1 MITSSGENHLMNRT
15 AAMVTTLL
23 LLLVVFVPVTNSQP
37 NGNTGTSCGCH
48 GGQDSSTTVSVI
60 GQPTSYIPG
69 STYSLSITVSSTT
82 VSGDMGG
89 FSMRS
94 TAGTFSNPGLNAKLD
109 SGKVTH
115 STISVRNWSVDW
127 TAPVAGTGTVTIS
140 GTGNAANGNSANS
153 GDAWNSYS
161 IQIPEATSQNLAPT
175 ASNLQVTPAIPTV
188 LTGLTLIYTYDD
200 TEGDS
205 ESGTSIEWFRDGVSA
220 PEVADSLTVSGSF
233 LSRGETW
240 SVTVTPSDGTNQ
252 GTPQNLGSIIISNA
266 APTADP
272 AVIIPSSPSQSDNLS
287 VQYTFDDADLDSESG
302 TIISWHLDGVHIPE
316 LDNSSTVSRLYT
328 RTGDLWTASVVPSDG
343 LTLGPSSNVTVEIGS
358 LNSAPS
364 IDSLTLDPVSPIS
377 TVDLHLTYIYNDVD
391 GDAISSVEIEWSI
404 DGVHTPEHD
413 DSMTINASHTS
424 KGEIWTVRVRATDG
438 IDESPWTDSS
448 PRTIMNSPPE
458 LLSFS
463 LGPEDATTSSQL
475 EVEYTWSDP
484 DQDPLGA
491 VHVHWF
497 LDGERIIDHEDLP
510 TIASAH
516 TSRGQDW
523 QAEIVLEDSDGAT
536 STNHAA
542 PAPNHRSNILTI
554 GNALPSIDLN
564 ISSSAIGQ
572 PDALNPLELNLEM
585 EDSDGDLVVASISW
599 IRDGFRVSSLD
610 NESLVPIQWL
620 TVGQSWVVIVIAD
633 DGQGEVVE
641 MVTPELVIGN
651 LPPIA
656 SFSGDEN
663 ALVDS
668 ITILDASDSIDS
680 DGDIVAWFWTIGEN
694 TYAGKEMVYVFD
706 SEPTLVNLT
715 VLDSDGGQSS
725 IERVVQA
732 TLGAT
737 IIDLSVTKGAESIQ
751 LEWEWSGEPTEFHV
765 WRSSKMIQDRQD
777 FASAVLIVTTNE
789 TTYLDSFQLAG
800 DYYYTVTVDIA
811 GVENQRIVSSNSDSL
826 QLTTQDVILN
836 QDETSN
842 LASALVVSWVIISL
856 LITGFSFIFP
866 RRL

>member
-1 MITSSGENHLMNRT
+1 MNRT
-15 AAMVTTLL
+15 AAMTSVLL
-23 LLLVVFVPVTNSQP
+23 LLLVVFVPATNSQP
-37 NGNTGTSCGCH
+37 NGNTGNSCGCH
-48 GGQDSSTTVSVI
+48 GGQDSSTAISII
-60 GQPTSYIPG
+60 GQPSSYTPG
-69 STYSLSITVSSTT
+69 STYSLSITVSSSV

-89 FSMRS
+89 FSMS
-94 TAGTFSNPGLNAKLD
+94 TTAGTFSNPGVNAKLA

-115 STISVRNWSVDW
+115 STISARNWSVDW

-140 GTGNAANGNSANS
+140 GAGNAVDGNSQPGQSGSGAAN
-153 GDAWNSYS
+153 DAWNTYS
-161 IQIPEATSQNLAPT
+161 IQIPEATSQNSAPT

-200 TEGDS
+200 AEGDS
-205 ESGTSIEWFRDGVSA
+205 ESGTTIEWFRDGVSV
-220 PEVADSLTVSGSF
+220 PEVTDSHTVPGSI

-240 SVTVTPSDGTNQ
+240 SVTVIPSDGTNQ
-252 GTPQNLGSIIISNA
+252 GTPQTLGSIIISNA

-272 AVIIPSSPSQSDNLS
+272 AVIIPISPSQSDNLS
-287 VQYTFDDADLDSESG
+287 VQYTFNDADLDSDSG
-302 TIISWHLDGVHIPE
+302 TIISWYLDGVHIPE

-328 RTGDLWTASVVPSDG
+328 RTGDQWTASVNPSDG
-343 LTLGPSSNVTVEIGS
+343 FTIGSPSNVTVLIGS
-358 LNSAPS
+358 SNSAPS
-364 IDSLTLDPVSPIS
+364 LVSLTLDPVSPIS
-377 TVDLHLTYIYNDVD
+377 TADLHLTYIYNDVD
-391 GDAISSVEIEWSI
+391 GDDISFTEIEWSVN
-404 DGVHTPEHD
+404 GVHAPEHD
-413 DSMTINASHTS
+413 DSMTIDAFHTS

-438 IDESPWTDSS
+438 IDISPWTDSS
-448 PRTIMNSPPE
+448 PRTIMNAPPE

-463 LGPEDATTSSQL
+463 LGPEDATTISQL
-475 EVEYTWSDP
+475 GVEYTWSDP
-484 DQDPLGA
+484 DGDPLGG

-516 TSRGQDW
+516 TMRGQDW

-536 STNHAA
+536 STDHAA

-554 GNALPSIDLN
+554 GNALPSIDFN

-585 EDSDGDLVVASISW
+585 EDFDGDLVVASISW

-620 TVGQSWVVIVIAD
+620 TVGQTWVVIVIAD

-668 ITILDASDSIDS
+668 NTILDASDSIDS

-694 TYAGKEMVYVFD
+694 TYSGKEIVYVFD
-706 SEPTLVNLT
+706 SEPTSVNLT

-737 IIDLSVTKGAESIQ
+737 IIDLSVTKGAELIQ

-842 LASALVVSWVIISL
+842 LASALVASWIIISL

-866 RRL
+866 RRP

>member
-1 MITSSGENHLMNRT
+1 MNRT
-15 AAMVTTLL
+15 AAMTSVLL
-23 LLLVVFVPVTNSQP
+23 LLLVVFVPVTNSQA
-37 NGNTGTSCGCH
+37 NGNTGNSCGCH
-48 GGQDSSTTVSVI
+48 GGQDSSTTVSII
-60 GQPTSYIPG
+60 GQPSSYTPG
-69 STYSLSITVSSTT
+69 STYSLSITVSSS
-82 VSGDMGG
+82 VISSDMGG
-89 FSMRS
+89 FSMSS
-94 TAGTFSNPGLNAKLD
+94 TAGTFSNPGLNAKLA

-115 STISVRNWSVDW
+115 STISARNWSVDW

-140 GTGNAANGNSANS
+140 GAGNAVDGNNQQSN
-153 GDAWNSYS
+153 DAWNTYS
-161 IQIPEATSQNLAPT
+161 IQILEATSQNSAPT

-188 LTGLTLIYTYDD
+188 LTGLTLIYIYDD
-200 TEGDS
+200 AEGDS
-205 ESGTSIEWFRDGVSA
+205 ESGTTIEWFRDGVSV
-220 PEVADSLTVSGSF
+220 PEVANSHTVSGSI
-233 LSRGETW
+233 LSRGEIW
-240 SVTVTPSDGTNQ
+240 SVVVTPSDGINQ
-252 GTPQNLGSIIISNA
+252 GTSQNLDSVVISNA
-266 APTADP
+266 APTADSG
-272 AVIIPSSPSQSDNLS
+272 VIIPSSPSQSDNLS

-302 TIISWHLDGVHIPE
+302 TIIRWYLDGVHIPE

-328 RTGDLWTASVVPSDG
+328 RTGDQWTASVNPSDG
-343 LTLGPSSNVTVEIGS
+343 LTYGSSSNVTVLIGS
-358 LNSAPS
+358 SNSAPS
-364 IDSLTLDPVSPIS
+364 LVSLTLDPVSPIS
-377 TVDLHLTYIYNDVD
+377 TADLHLTYIYNDVD
-391 GDAISSVEIEWSI
+391 GDDISFTEIEWSVN
-404 DGVHTPEHD
+404 GVHAPEHD
-413 DSMTINASHTS
+413 DSMTIDAFHTS

-438 IDESPWTDSS
+438 VDISPWTDSS
-448 PRTIMNSPPE
+448 PRTIMNAPPK

-463 LGPEDATTSSQL
+463 LGPEDATTISQL
-475 EVEYTWSDP
+475 GVEYTWSDP
-484 DQDPLGA
+484 DGDPLGG

-516 TSRGQDW
+516 TMRGQDW

-536 STNHAA
+536 STDHVA

-554 GNALPSIDLN
+554 GNALPSIVFN
-564 ISSSAIGQ
+564 ASSSAIGQ
-572 PDALNPLELNLEM
+572 LDALNPLELNLEM

-610 NESLVPIQWL
+610 NETLVPIQWL
-620 TVGQSWVVIVIAD
+620 TVGQTWVVIVIAD

-641 MVTPELVIGN
+641 IVAPELVIGN

-668 ITILDASDSIDS
+668 ITILDGSDSIDS

-694 TYAGKEMVYVFD
+694 TYSGKEMAYVFD
-706 SEPTLVNLT
+706 SEPTSVNLT

-789 TTYLDSFQLAG
+789 TTYFDPFQLAG

-811 GVENQRIVSSNSDSL
+811 GVENQRIVSSNSESL

-842 LASALVVSWVIISL
+842 LASALVVSWIIISL
-856 LITGFSFIFP
+856 LITGFSFIFL
-866 RRL
+866 RRP

>member
-1 MITSSGENHLMNRT
+1 MNRT
-15 AAMVTTLL
+15 AAMTSVLL
-23 LLLVVFVPVTNSQP
+23 LLLVVFVPATNNQP
-37 NGNTGTSCGCH
+37 NGNTGNSCGCH
-48 GGQDSSTTVSVI
+48 GGQDSSTAVSII
-60 GQPTSYIPG
+60 GQPSSYTPG
-69 STYSLSITVSSTT
+69 STYSLSITVSSSV

-89 FSMRS
+89 FSMS
-94 TAGTFSNPGLNAKLD
+94 TTAGTFSNPGLNAKLA

-115 STISVRNWSVDW
+115 STISARNWSVDW

-140 GTGNAANGNSANS
+140 GAGNAVDGNSQPGQSGSGAAN
-153 GDAWNSYS
+153 DAWNTYS
-161 IQIPEATSQNLAPT
+161 IQIPEATSQNSAPT
-175 ASNLQVTPAIPTV
+175 ASNLQVTPAIPSV

-200 TEGDS
+200 AEGDS
-205 ESGTSIEWFRDGVSA
+205 ESGTTIEWFRDGVSV
-220 PEVADSLTVSGSF
+220 PEVTDSHTVPGSI

-240 SVTVTPSDGTNQ
+240 SVTVIPSDGTNQ
-252 GTPQNLGSIIISNA
+252 GTPQTLGSIIISNA

-272 AVIIPSSPSQSDNLS
+272 TVIIPISPSQSDNLS
-287 VQYTFDDADLDSESG
+287 VQYTFNDADLDSDSG
-302 TIISWHLDGVHIPE
+302 TIIRWYLDGVHIPE

-328 RTGDLWTASVVPSDG
+328 RTGDQWTASVHPSDG
-343 LTLGPSSNVTVEIGS
+343 FTIGSPSNVTVLIGS
-358 LNSAPS
+358 SNSAPS
-364 IDSLTLDPVSPIS
+364 LVSLTLDPVSPIS
-377 TVDLHLTYIYNDVD
+377 TADLHLTYTYNDVD
-391 GDAISSVEIEWSI
+391 GDDISFTEIEWSI
-404 DGVHTPEHD
+404 NGVHAPEHD
-413 DSMTINASHTS
+413 DSMTIDAFHTS

-438 IDESPWTDSS
+438 IDISPWTDSS
-448 PRTIMNSPPE
+448 PRTIMNAPPE

-463 LGPEDATTSSQL
+463 LGPEDATTISQL
-475 EVEYTWSDP
+475 GVEYTWSDP
-484 DQDPLGA
+484 DGDPLGG

-516 TSRGQDW
+516 TMRGQDW

-536 STNHAA
+536 STDHAA

-554 GNALPSIDLN
+554 GNALPNIDFN
-564 ISSSAIGQ
+564 VSSSAIGQ
-572 PDALNPLELNLEM
+572 LDALNPLELNLEM

-620 TVGQSWVVIVIAD
+620 TVGQTWVVIVIAD

-651 LPPIA
+651 IPPIA
-656 SFSGDEN
+656 SFSGDDN

-668 ITILDASDSIDS
+668 ITILDGSDSIDS

-694 TYAGKEMVYVFD
+694 TYAGKEMAYVFD
-706 SEPTLVNLT
+706 SESTSVNLT

-751 LEWEWSGEPTEFHV
+751 LEWKWSGEPTEFHV

-789 TTYLDSFQLAG
+789 TTYLDPFQLAG

-826 QLTTQDVILN
+826 QLTTQDVIMN

-842 LASALVVSWVIISL
+842 LASALVVSWIIISL
-856 LITGFSFIFP
+856 LITGFLFIFP
-866 RRL
+866 RRP

>member
-1 MITSSGENHLMNRT
+1 M
-15 AAMVTTLL
+15 
-23 LLLVVFVPVTNSQP
+23 
-37 NGNTGTSCGCH
+37 
-48 GGQDSSTTVSVI
+48 ST
-60 GQPTSYIPG
+60 
-69 STYSLSITVSSTT
+69 
-82 VSGDMGG
+82 
-89 FSMRS
+89 
-94 TAGTFSNPGLNAKLD
+94 TAGTFSNPGLNAKLA

-115 STISVRNWSVDW
+115 STISARNWSVDW

-140 GTGNAANGNSANS
+140 GAGNAVDGNSQPGQSGSGAAN
-153 GDAWNSYS
+153 DAWNTYS
-161 IQIPEATSQNLAPT
+161 IQIPEATSQNSAPT
-175 ASNLQVTPAIPTV
+175 ASNLQVTPAIPSV

-200 TEGDS
+200 AEGDS
-205 ESGTSIEWFRDGVSA
+205 ESGTTIEWFRDGVSV
-220 PEVADSLTVSGSF
+220 PEVTDSHTVPGSI

-240 SVTVTPSDGTNQ
+240 SVTVIPSDGTNQ
-252 GTPQNLGSIIISNA
+252 GTPQTLGSIIISNA

-272 AVIIPSSPSQSDNLS
+272 TVIIPISPSQSDNLS
-287 VQYTFDDADLDSESG
+287 VQYTFNDADLDSDSG
-302 TIISWHLDGVHIPE
+302 TIIRWYLDGVHIPE

-328 RTGDLWTASVVPSDG
+328 RTGDQWTASVHPSDG
-343 LTLGPSSNVTVEIGS
+343 FTIGSPSNVTVLIGS
-358 LNSAPS
+358 SNSAPS
-364 IDSLTLDPVSPIS
+364 LVSLTLDPVSPIS
-377 TVDLHLTYIYNDVD
+377 TADLHLTYTYNDVD
-391 GDAISSVEIEWSI
+391 GDDISFTEIEWSI
-404 DGVHTPEHD
+404 NGVHAPEHD
-413 DSMTINASHTS
+413 DSMTIDAFHTS

-438 IDESPWTDSS
+438 IDISPWTDSS
-448 PRTIMNSPPE
+448 PRTIMNAPPE

-463 LGPEDATTSSQL
+463 LGPEDATTISQL
-475 EVEYTWSDP
+475 GVEYTWSDP
-484 DQDPLGA
+484 DGDPLGG

-516 TSRGQDW
+516 TMRGQDW

-536 STNHAA
+536 STDHAA

-554 GNALPSIDLN
+554 GNALPNIDFN
-564 ISSSAIGQ
+564 VSSSAIGQ
-572 PDALNPLELNLEM
+572 LDALNPLELNLEM

-620 TVGQSWVVIVIAD
+620 TVGQTWVVIVIAD

-651 LPPIA
+651 IPPIA
-656 SFSGDEN
+656 SFSGDDN

-668 ITILDASDSIDS
+668 ITILDGSDSIDS

-694 TYAGKEMVYVFD
+694 TYAGKEMAYVFD
-706 SEPTLVNLT
+706 SEPTSVNLT

-751 LEWEWSGEPTEFHV
+751 LEWKWSGEPTEFHV

-789 TTYLDSFQLAG
+789 TTYLDPFQLAG

-826 QLTTQDVILN
+826 QLTTQDVIMN

-842 LASALVVSWVIISL
+842 LASALVVSWIIISL
-856 LITGFSFIFP
+856 LITGFLFIFP
-866 RRL
+866 RRP

>member
-1 MITSSGENHLMNRT
+1 
-15 AAMVTTLL
+15 
-23 LLLVVFVPVTNSQP
+23 VVFVPVTNSQP
-37 NGNTGTSCGCH
+37 NGNTGNSCGCH
-48 GGQDSSTTVSVI
+48 GGQDSSTAVSII
-60 GQPTSYIPG
+60 GQPSSYTPG
-69 STYSLSITVSSTT
+69 STYSLSITVSSSV

-89 FSMRS
+89 FSMS
-94 TAGTFSNPGLNAKLD
+94 TTAGTFSNPGVNAKLA

-115 STISVRNWSVDW
+115 STISARNWSVDW

-140 GTGNAANGNSANS
+140 GAGNAVDGNSQPGQSGSGAAN
-153 GDAWNSYS
+153 DAWNTYS
-161 IQIPEATSQNLAPT
+161 IQIPEATSQNSAPA

-200 TEGDS
+200 AEGDS
-205 ESGTSIEWFRDGVSA
+205 ESGTTIEWFRDGVSV
-220 PEVADSLTVSGSF
+220 PEVTDSHTVPGSI

-240 SVTVTPSDGTNQ
+240 SVTVIPSDGTNQ
-252 GTPQNLGSIIISNA
+252 GTPQTLGSIIISNA

-272 AVIIPSSPSQSDNLS
+272 AVIIPISPSQSDNLS
-287 VQYTFDDADLDSESG
+287 VQYTFNDADLDPDSG
-302 TIISWHLDGVHIPE
+302 TIIRWYLDGVHIPE

-328 RTGDLWTASVVPSDG
+328 RTGDQWTASVNPSDG
-343 LTLGPSSNVTVEIGS
+343 FTIGS
-358 LNSAPS
+358 PSNATVLIGSSNSAPS
-364 IDSLTLDPVSPIS
+364 LVSLTLDPVSPIS
-377 TVDLHLTYIYNDVD
+377 TADLHLTYIYNDVD
-391 GDAISSVEIEWSI
+391 GDDISFTEIEWSVN
-404 DGVHTPEHD
+404 GVHAPEHD
-413 DSMTINASHTS
+413 DSMTIDASHTS

-438 IDESPWTDSS
+438 IDISPWTDSS
-448 PRTIMNSPPE
+448 PRTIMNAPPE

-463 LGPEDATTSSQL
+463 LGPEDATTISQL
-475 EVEYTWSDP
+475 GVEYTWSDP
-484 DQDPLGA
+484 DGDPLGG

-516 TSRGQDW
+516 TMRGQDW

-536 STNHAA
+536 STDHAA

-554 GNALPSIDLN
+554 GNALPSIDFN
-564 ISSSAIGQ
+564 VSSSAIGH

-620 TVGQSWVVIVIAD
+620 TVGQTWVVIVSAD

-641 MVTPELVIGN
+641 IVAPELVIGN
-651 LPPIA
+651 IPPIA

-668 ITILDASDSIDS
+668 ITILDGSDSIDS

-694 TYAGKEMVYVFD
+694 TYSGKEMAYVFD
-706 SEPTLVNLT
+706 SEPTSVNLT

-789 TTYLDSFQLAG
+789 TTYLDPFQLAG

-842 LASALVVSWVIISL
+842 LASALVASWIIISL

-866 RRL
+866 RRP